1 MIDGSS
7 FLQPAYG
14 PDEYN
19 LLPEVLRRQV
29 LDMMAFQSE
38 EAREAEE
45 RAQRDDRI
53 RAQEDYA
60 YEREEGLRRAR
71 MRREQEQIDGSL
83 APEAELFRDGRLR
96 PRITEAHDFQPQ
108 PRVPVVEDLFFRDS
122 LTWVAGP
129 SGTFKSFVTADLA
142 FRYGTGGMDYHGLN
156 MTSGR
161 ALLVVAEGANG
172 YALRKVAWEKE
183 HGREVKNVSIYPAPL
198 QLGDTLKEMP
208 ALISYLKE
216 EDEAG
221 RPFTLILF
229 DTQAMCTAGVD
240 ENASEMNQVINV
252 LHQLREV
259 SGACVMVVHH
269 FGKDKR
275 AGMRGSSMIYAAA
288 DTVCVLKRKEDAL
301 DVTLST
307 SQADEG
313 KQKDAETRKDLLTL
327 EMKAH
332 VVGEGYFDSKPVTS
346 LVPVR
351 ADGRSADTHTAAG
364 PVALPAVTDIDGY
377 YLRGIG
383 TYEEDGA
390 SPSSLRERLEQP
402 EYVAKIPRPPHNV
415 TRTTAGNR
423 LQELRKKGLTEPV
436 PGSKGKWRVT
446 PLGNSVIAQLM
457 IDRLATEADWS
468 DRHARRGKFRGP
480 NTSGSELFDLGSP
493 PQVNQSGE
501 PNEPK
506 SELGPDLRELK

>member
-1 MIDGSS
+1 MIDGSA

-14 PDEYN
+14 PEEYN
-19 LLPEVLRRQV
+19 LLPDALRRQV
-29 LDMMAFQSE
+29 LDMMSFQSE
-38 EAREAEE
+38 EAKAREEKEQQA
-45 RAQRDDRI
+45 DRI
-53 RAQEDYA
+53 RAQEAFA
-60 YEREEGLRRAR
+60 YEREEGVRRAR

-96 PRITEAHDFQPQ
+96 PRITEAHDFQPE
-108 PRVPVVEDLFFRDS
+108 PRVPVVQGLFFRDS

-142 FRYGTGGMDYHGLN
+142 FRYGTGGMDYHGLR
-156 MTSGR
+156 MTNGR

-172 YALRKVAWEKE
+172 YALRKTAWEKE

-208 ALISYLKE
+208 ALVSYLKE

-327 EMKAH
+327 EMRTH
-332 VVGEGYFDSKPVTS
+332 VVGEDFFEEPLTS
-346 LVPVR
+346 LVPVL
-351 ADGRSADTHTAAG
+351 ADTRSADTHTAAG
-364 PVALPAVTDIDGY
+364 PVTLPAVTDIEGY

-402 EYVAKIPRPPHNV
+402 EYAEKIVRPPHTAN
-415 TRTTAGNR
+415 RTTAGNR
-423 LQELRKKGLTEPV
+423 LQELKKKGLTEPV

-446 PLGNSVIAQLM
+446 PLGNSVIAQIM
-457 IDRLATEADWS
+457 IDRLRTEADWS
-468 DRHARRGKFRGP
+468 DRNARRGNFRGP
-480 NTSGSELFDLGSP
+480 NTSPSSELFGLSSP
-493 PQVNQSGE
+493 PQVNQSSE
-501 PNEPK
+501 LSEPK
-506 SELGPDLRELK
+506 SETVSDLRELK